1 MKIDYDKIEET
12 AKEYADIYEPRFRKA
27 ARQAF
32 TDGMMSILAALMK
45 ESDLE
50 QIAIYSAWKLQ
61 MAQKMSDN

>member
-12 AKEYADIYEPRFRKA
+12 AKEYADIYEPRFKKV

-32 TDGMMSILAALMK
+32 TDGMMSILAAFIKDADMPEL
-45 ESDLE
+45 
-50 QIAIYSAWKLQ
+50 SAWKLQ